1 MERRQLFDGLTIEK
15 REGQAKRIVGYGA
28 VFFRE
33 GDPATEYQLWQD
45 TYERIMPGA
54 FDAAIR
60 DDDPV
65 SLFNHDANFVLGRKS
80 AGTLNVSVDAKGLRY
95 EVTPPSSQTIQDLVV
110 GPIERGELR
119 GSSFMFRPTDVAW
132 VEQVRDGRNVSIRE
146 IRGVRLAELGPV
158 LFPAYEGTTTGLR
171 SAGDVAN
178 LDAERAKF
186 LNTRPMTDISVRS
199 RWLEICEQAG
209 NVS

>member
-1 MERRQLFDGLTIEK
+1 MERRQLFDGLAIEK
-15 REGQAKRIVGYGA
+15 RDGQPKKITGYGA

-54 FDAAIR
+54 FDEAIR
-60 DDDPV
+60 SDDPV

-80 AGTLNVSVDAKGLRY
+80 AGTLAISIDAKGLRY
-95 EVTPPSSQTIQDLVV
+95 EVTPPGSQTIQDLVV
-110 GPIERGELR
+110 GPVERGEIR

-132 VEQVRDGRNVSIRE
+132 VEQVRDGRSVSIRE
-146 IRGVRLAELGPV
+146 IRSVKLYELGPV

-171 SAGDVAN
+171 SAGDVET

-186 LNTRPMTDISVRS
+186 LNVRPMTDISVRS

-209 NVS
+209 NLI